1 MADAEANII
10 IRVVKKEN
18 DNMQVTQTEEAV
30 KDNQPIK
37 KGSGSLIHDENDH
50 WYICPQYQSTCDKL
64 CQPQHQQH

>member
-37 KGSGSLIHDENDH
+37 KGF
-50 WYICPQYQSTCDKL
+50 
-64 CQPQHQQH
+64 